1 MSLPDS
7 AKNFLVSL
15 CKKALPGFLW
25 MSTLGTFI
33 SSGISDELS
42 FMALSG
48 TSEPR
53 ELTISF
59 ARDAKEFS
67 NTVPSLIMK
76 TKEIVSYFGFLRR
89 LVHWPPFRGLTW
101 ACLN

>member
-1 MSLPDS
+1 MNMSLPDS
-7 AKNFLVSL
+7 AKNFPVSL

-25 MSTLGTFI
+25 MSTVGRSI
-33 SSGISDELS
+33 SCGISDELS

-48 TSEPR
+48 TPESR
-53 ELTISF
+53 ALTISF

-76 TKEIVSYFGFLRR
+76 TKEIGS
-89 LVHWPPFRGLTW
+89 
-101 ACLN
+101 